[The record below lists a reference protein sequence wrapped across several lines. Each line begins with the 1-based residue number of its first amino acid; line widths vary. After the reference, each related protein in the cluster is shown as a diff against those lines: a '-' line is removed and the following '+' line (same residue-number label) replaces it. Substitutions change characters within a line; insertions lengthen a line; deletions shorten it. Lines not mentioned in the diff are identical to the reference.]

1 MQIKI
6 TLGYH
11 CVPTKKGT
19 ITVPGVGKKA
29 EQLDLSYFAGEYVNF
44 FSRLENCLDKNVS
57 SFIHNKPQTENSSP
71 VHQQESRENVVNLH
85 SGVIKAQ
92 HKEQM
97 TDSHSTMSESHS
109 IMSAKE
115 AR

>member
-1 MQIKI
+1 M
-6 TLGYH
+6 
-11 CVPTKKGT
+11 
-19 ITVPGVGKKA
+19 PGIGKKA
-29 EQLDLSYFAGEYVNF
+29 EQLDLYYFAGEYVNS
-44 FSRLENCLDKNVS
+44 FSPLENRLDKNVS

-71 VHQQESRENVVNLH
+71 VHLQESRGNVVNLH
-85 SGVIKAQ
+85 SGIIITQ

-109 IMSAKE
+109 IMSTKE